1 MPLSTGRA
9 KLFNG
14 LKTLRAQ
21 WQRVQDVWD
30 DSVSREFEE
39 TVFKLLDDET
49 QSTIRANDRMD
60 QVLGQMFRECGEDRS

>member
-1 MPLSTGRA
+1 MPLSTGRS

-30 DSVSREFEE
+30 DAVAREFEE
-39 TVFKLLDDET
+39 NVFKLLDDET
-49 QSTIRANDRMD
+49 QSTIRATDRMD
-60 QVLGQMFRECGEDRS
+60 QVLSQMFRECE

>member
-1 MPLSTGRA
+1 MPLSTGRG

-30 DSVSREFEE
+30 DAVAREFEE
-39 TVFKLLDDET
+39 NVFKLLDDET
-49 QSTIRANDRMD
+49 QATIRATDRMD
-60 QVLGQMFRECGEDRS
+60 QVLSQMFRECE